1 MERISS
7 LSIKKLDITTIYNMS
22 TKIFITGPSNI
33 DKLSIAK
40 KIVERNDD
48 LSIGQHFS
56 NDKTYEGVVDDDYI
70 YYLSTQDIDLTYK
83 NNFVLFVNTN
93 NYISSGITMDS
104 FYNDDIFTMSMCE
117 FNNISD
123 SIFKNENNDIV
134 VIWLDTD
141 YNKNNDNILEDV
153 RESGFLQQ
161 RLNEGNIKYLY
172 FFNEDED
179 SILKVIF
186 NYLYGN
192 EEDRKEILIEN
203 S

>member
-1 MERISS
+1 
-7 LSIKKLDITTIYNMS
+7 
-22 TKIFITGPSNI
+22 
-33 DKLSIAK
+33 
-40 KIVERNDD
+40 
-48 LSIGQHFS
+48 
-56 NDKTYEGVVDDDYI
+56 
-70 YYLSTQDIDLTYK
+70 
-83 NNFVLFVNTN
+83 
-93 NYISSGITMDS
+93 MDS

-172 FFNEDED
+172 FFNENED

-186 NYLYGN
+186 NYLYGT